1 MVSLKVFVLCTLSG
15 IVAVTSAESGYR
27 CGDSAYLAIPR
38 VNLSTPEQL
47 KPCAA
52 YKLLDAR
59 GSGEPQ
65 GVSLMFQNTIER
77 ILANNTGAVSQ
88 AVVYPAGFDQNV
100 TSGVQFVT
108 DVIKYGLRD
117 CPKQKYFLFG
127 YSQGATVVQE
137 AINKLDDANLA
148 AISSVV
154 MVGNPYRTPGRLS
167 NVDSQGHH
175 DNRTAYGLFAVQ
187 ALKTNDSIPTFNEA
201 LDRSGKVAD
210 ICLENDIVCSFDPEC
225 KCQLASD
232 HLSYGLMK
240 SVQDQIFD
248 HVISRLD

>member
-1 MVSLKVFVLCTLSG
+1 MVFPKVLFLSTLSG
-15 IVAVTSAESGYR
+15 IAAVTSAESGCR

-47 KPCAA
+47 KPCAT

-65 GVSLMFQNTIER
+65 GVSLMFQNTIQR

-100 TSGVQFVT
+100 TSGVKFVT
-108 DVIKYGLRD
+108 DIIKYGLQD

-127 YSQGATVVQE
+127 YSQGATVVQRALSE
-137 AINKLDDANLA
+137 LDDASMA
-148 AISSVV
+148 AVSSVV

-167 NVDSQGHH
+167 NYDSQGHRE
-175 DNRTAYGLFAVQ
+175 NRIAYGLFAVQ
-187 ALKTNDSIPTFNEA
+187 SLQSNDSILTFNDGF
-201 LDRSGKVAD
+201 DRSGKVAD
-210 ICLENDIVCSFDPEC
+210 ICLENDIVCSFDPNC
-225 KCQLASD
+225 TCQLASD

-240 SVQDQIFD
+240 PVQDQIFD
-248 HVISRLD
+248 HVISRL

>member
-1 MVSLKVFVLCTLSG
+1 MVSPKVLLLSTLSG
-15 IVAVTSAESGYR
+15 IAAAAASESGCR

-47 KPCAA
+47 KPCAT

-65 GVSLMFQNTIER
+65 GVSLMFQNTIKR
-77 ILANNTGAVSQ
+77 VLANNIGAVSQ
-88 AVVYPAGFDQNV
+88 AVIYPAGFDQNV

-108 DVIKYGLRD
+108 DIIKYGLQD

-127 YSQGATVVQE
+127 YSQGATVVQK
-137 AINKLDDANLA
+137 AINELDDASLA
-148 AISSVV
+148 AVSSVV

-167 NVDSQGHH
+167 NFDSQGHH

-187 ALKTNDSIPTFNEA
+187 SLQSNDSIPTFNEG

-210 ICLENDIVCSFDPEC
+210 ICLENDIVCSFDPKC

-240 SVQDQIFD
+240 PVQNQIFG
-248 HVISRLD
+248 HVIARF

>member
-1 MVSLKVFVLCTLSG
+1 MVSPKVLFLSTLSG
-15 IVAVTSAESGYR
+15 IAAVASAESGCR

-77 ILANNTGAVSQ
+77 ILANNTSAVSQ
-88 AVVYPAGFDQNV
+88 AIVYPAGFNQNI

-108 DVIKYGLRD
+108 DVIKYGLQD

-127 YSQGATVVQE
+127 YSQGATVVQKALNE
-137 AINKLDDANLA
+137 LDDAAVA

-167 NVDSQGHH
+167 NVDSKGRH

-187 ALKTNDSIPTFNEA
+187 SQQSNDSIPTFNEG

-210 ICLENDIVCSFDPEC
+210 ICLDNDIVCSFDPEC

-240 SVQDQIFD
+240 SVQDLIFD
-248 HVISRLD
+248 HVISRF

>member
-1 MVSLKVFVLCTLSG
+1 MVSPTFLFLSTLSG
-15 IVAVTSAESGYR
+15 IVAVASADSGCR

-88 AVVYPAGFDQNV
+88 AVIYPAGFDQNV
-100 TSGVQFVT
+100 TAGVNFVT
-108 DVIKYGLRD
+108 NVIKYGLQD

-127 YSQGATVVQE
+127 YSQGATVVQKALNE
-137 AINKLDDANLA
+137 LDDTSIA
-148 AISSVV
+148 AVSSIV
-154 MVGNPYRTPGRLS
+154 MVGNPYRMPGRFS

-175 DNRTAYGLFAVQ
+175 DNRTANGLFTIQ
-187 ALKTNDSIPTFNEA
+187 SLQSNDSIPTFNES

-240 SVQDQIFD
+240 PVQDQIFN
-248 HVISRLD
+248 HVVSRF